1 MMCFFSVDGAFGSAE
16 PRDLL
21 IIDCAQ
27 FTDDDWADIQ
37 GATDSSRAS
46 VAWRIA
52 SSYGAVEYQPT
63 TKQEE

>member
-1 MMCFFSVDGAFGSAE
+1 MMTFFSVDGAFGSADTK
-16 PRDLL
+16 DLL
-21 IIDCAQ
+21 IIDCSQ
-27 FTDDDWADIQ
+27 FTDDDWAEIQ
-37 GATDSSRAS
+37 QATDSRRIA